1 MEIKKMN
8 IILGVIALIITM
20 FCCFYFRIVQP
31 KIKANRFNNAMKEIE
46 GEFEKSF
53 NIALNGVDHE
63 YEMVYN
69 ETTNT
74 LEVKVRYDFITKENS
89 EVVDSMMSNLNQSKD
104 ILKRFAENINYPL
117 VDYVAEVCLENKL
130 KDGIHL
136 QISHYIGS
144 TKILTTIDKEV
155 LWSIV
160 SL

>member
-31 KIKANRFNNAMKEIE
+31 KIKANRFNKAMKEIE
-46 GEFEKSF
+46 GEFDK
-53 NIALNGVDHE
+53 NLNSEIKGVDLE

-89 EVVDSMMSNLNQSKD
+89 EVVDSMMSNLNQSRN
-104 ILKRFAENINYPL
+104 ILKKFAENINYPL
-117 VDYVAEVCLENKL
+117 VDYVAEVCSENKL

>member
-1 MEIKKMN
+1 MEIRKVN
-8 IILGVIALIITM
+8 IILGVIALLIAI

-31 KIKANRFNNAMKEIE
+31 EIKANRFNNTMKEIE

-89 EVVDSMMSNLNQSKD
+89 EVVDNMMSNLNQSKD

-117 VDYVAEVCLENKL
+117 ADYVTEVCLENKL

>member
-8 IILGVIALIITM
+8 IIFGVIALIITM

-31 KIKANRFNNAMKEIE
+31 KIKASRFNKAMKEIE

-53 NIALNGVDHE
+53 NVALNGVDHE

-104 ILKRFAENINYPL
+104 ILKKFAENINYPL
-117 VDYVAEVCLENKL
+117 VDYVAEVCSENKL

>member
-1 MEIKKMN
+1 MN
-8 IILGVIALIITM
+8 IILGVIALIIAI

-31 KIKANRFNNAMKEIE
+31 KIKAGRFNNAMKEIE
-46 GEFEKSF
+46 GEFNKSF
-53 NIALNGVDHE
+53 NVALNSVDHE

-104 ILKRFAENINYPL
+104 ILKKFAENINYPL
-117 VDYVAEVCLENKL
+117 VDYVAEVCFENKL

>member
-1 MEIKKMN
+1 MEIRKVN
-8 IILGVIALIITM
+8 IILGVIALLITI

-31 KIKANRFNNAMKEIE
+31 KIKTSRFNNAMKEIE
-46 GEFEKSF
+46 EEFNKSF
-53 NIALNGVDHE
+53 NVALNGVDHK
-63 YEMVYN
+63 YEIVYN

-89 EVVDSMMSNLNQSKD
+89 EVVDDMMSNLNQSKN
-104 ILKRFAENINYPL
+104 ILKKFAENINYPL
-117 VDYVAEVCLENKL
+117 VDYVAEVCSENKL

-144 TKILTTIDKEV
+144 TKIITTIDKEV

>member
-1 MEIKKMN
+1 MVDKKLN
-8 IILGVIALIITM
+8 IILGVIALLIIPY
-20 FCCFYFRIVQP
+20 CFYFVIIQP
-31 KIKANRFNNAMKEIE
+31 EIKASRFNNAMKEIE
-46 GEFEKSF
+46 GEFNKSF
-53 NIALNGVDHE
+53 NIKLNGVDHE

-104 ILKRFAENINYPL
+104 ILKKFAENINYPL
-117 VDYVAEVCLENKL
+117 VDYVAEVCFENKL

>member
-31 KIKANRFNNAMKEIE
+31 KIKASRFNNAMKEIE
-46 GEFEKSF
+46 GEFDKSF

-117 VDYVAEVCLENKL
+117 ADYVAEVCSENKL

>member
-1 MEIKKMN
+1 MEIKKVN
-8 IILGVIALIITM
+8 VILGVIALLIAI

-31 KIKANRFNNAMKEIE
+31 KIKTSRFNNAMKEIE
-46 GEFEKSF
+46 GEFNKSF
-53 NIALNGVDHE
+53 NVTLNGVDHE

-69 ETTNT
+69 EITNT

-89 EVVDSMMSNLNQSKD
+89 EVVDNMMSNLNQSKD
-104 ILKRFAENINYPL
+104 ILKKFAENINYPL
-117 VDYVAEVCLENKL
+117 VDYVAEVCSENKL

>member
-1 MEIKKMN
+1 MN
-8 IILGVIALIITM
+8 IIFGVIALIITM

-31 KIKANRFNNAMKEIE
+31 KIKASRFNNAMKEIE
-46 GEFEKSF
+46 EEFNKSF
-53 NIALNGVDHE
+53 NVALNGVDHK
-63 YEMVYN
+63 YEIVYN

-104 ILKRFAENINYPL
+104 ILKKFAENINYPL
-117 VDYVAEVCLENKL
+117 VDYVAEVCSENKL

>member
-8 IILGVIALIITM
+8 IIFGVIALIITM

-31 KIKANRFNNAMKEIE
+31 KIEANRFNKATKEIE

-53 NIALNGVDHE
+53 NVALNGVDHE

-89 EVVDSMMSNLNQSKD
+89 EVVDSMMSDLNQSKD
-104 ILKRFAENINYPL
+104 ILKKFAENINYPL
-117 VDYVAEVCLENKL
+117 VDYVAEVCSENKL

>member
-31 KIKANRFNNAMKEIE
+31 KIKENRFNKAMKEIE

-53 NIALNGVDHE
+53 NMALNGVDHE

-104 ILKRFAENINYPL
+104 ILKKFAENINYPL

>member
-31 KIKANRFNNAMKEIE
+31 KIKTSRFNNAMKEIE
-46 GEFEKSF
+46 EEFNKSF
-53 NIALNGVDHE
+53 NVTLNGVDHE
-63 YEMVYN
+63 YEMAYN
-69 ETTNT
+69 EITNT

-89 EVVDSMMSNLNQSKD
+89 EVVDNMMSNLNQSKD
-104 ILKRFAENINYPL
+104 ILKKFAENINYPL
-117 VDYVAEVCLENKL
+117 VDYVAEVCFENKL

>member
-31 KIKANRFNNAMKEIE
+31 KIKASRFNNAMKEIE
-46 GEFEKSF
+46 GEFNKSF
-53 NIALNGVDHE
+53 NVALKGVDHE

-74 LEVKVRYDFITKENS
+74 LEVKVRYDFITKENN

-104 ILKRFAENINYPL
+104 ILKKFAENINYPL
-117 VDYVAEVCLENKL
+117 VDYVAEVCSENKL

>member
-31 KIKANRFNNAMKEIE
+31 KIEANRFNNAMKEIE

-74 LEVKVRYDFITKENS
+74 LEVKVRYDFIVKENS
-89 EVVDSMMSNLNQSKD
+89 EVVDDMMSNLNQSKD
-104 ILKRFAENINYPL
+104 ILKKFAENINYPL
-117 VDYVAEVCLENKL
+117 VDYVAEVCSENKL

>member
-1 MEIKKMN
+1 MN
-8 IILGVIALIITM
+8 IIFGVIALIITM
-20 FCCFYFRIVQP
+20 FCCFNFRIVQP
-31 KIKANRFNNAMKEIE
+31 KIKASKFNNAMKEIE

-53 NIALNGVDHE
+53 NIALNGVDHK
-63 YEMVYN
+63 YEIVYN

-89 EVVDSMMSNLNQSKD
+89 EVVDSMMSNLNQSRD
-104 ILKRFAENINYPL
+104 ILRRFAENINYPL
-117 VDYVAEVCLENKL
+117 VDYVAEVCSENKL

-144 TKILTTIDKEV
+144 TKILTTVDKEV
-155 LWSIV
+155 LWSII

>member
-1 MEIKKMN
+1 MEIKIMN

-31 KIKANRFNNAMKEIE
+31 KIKASRFNNAMKEIE

-53 NIALNGVDHE
+53 NVVLNGVDHE

-74 LEVKVRYDFITKENS
+74 LEVKVRYDFIVKENS

-104 ILKRFAENINYPL
+104 ILKKFAENINYPL
-117 VDYVAEVCLENKL
+117 VDYVAEVCSENKL

>member
-1 MEIKKMN
+1 MN
-8 IILGVIALIITM
+8 IMFGVVVLIITM

-31 KIKANRFNNAMKEIE
+31 KIKESRLNNAMKEIE

-53 NIALNGVDHE
+53 NVALNGVDHE
-63 YEMVYN
+63 YEIVYN

-89 EVVDSMMSNLNQSKD
+89 EVVNDMMSNLNQSRD
-104 ILKRFAENINYPL
+104 ILRRFAENINYPL
-117 VDYVAEVCLENKL
+117 VDYVTEVCSENKL

-144 TKILTTIDKEV
+144 TKILTTVDKEV
-155 LWSIV
+155 FWSII

>member
-31 KIKANRFNNAMKEIE
+31 KIKASRFNNAMKEIE
-46 GEFEKSF
+46 GEFNKSF
-53 NIALNGVDHE
+53 NVALNGVDHE

-69 ETTNT
+69 KTTNT
-74 LEVKVRYDFITKENS
+74 LEVKVRYDFITKENN

-104 ILKRFAENINYPL
+104 ILKKFAENINYPL
-117 VDYVAEVCLENKL
+117 VDYVAEVCSENKL

-155 LWSIV
+155 LWSII

>member
-31 KIKANRFNNAMKEIE
+31 KIKASRFNNAMKEIE

-53 NIALNGVDHE
+53 NVALNGVDHE

-104 ILKRFAENINYPL
+104 ILKKFAENINYPL
-117 VDYVAEVCLENKL
+117 VDYVAEVCSENKL